1 MTIEEIEERRKEYG
15 HISNHPVLKDVDW
28 LIQRIEDLELTRN
41 KAERC
46 SCIFEADGETILRWC
61 DAHKVWRDRVKELED
76 KLSTYCAYCGKMY
89 PLDVDTSLISEHI
102 RTCGKHPL
110 VRRIKELE
118 IYTQQ
123 LRGALGYSVPG
134 NIRENPEIHN
144 GIAEALQQRV
154 ESLEANLAR
163 EMTYKE
169 TVEALERDLK
179 YNTKLLALQ
188 CDLAREA
195 ETKVMELVNGI
206 KKHRVDRYDNPIPE
220 NEWGNGGY
228 DYYDEELYRLVE
240 GKP

>member
-1 MTIEEIEERRKEYG
+1 MTIEEIKERRKEYG

-46 SCIFEADGETILRWC
+46 SCVFEEDGETILRWC
-61 DAHKVWRDRVKELED
+61 DAHAIWRDKVKELETKIELLIKD
-76 KLSTYCAYCGKMY
+76 KNVLHDLFLKYHARVGK
-89 PLDVDTSLISEHI
+89 
-102 RTCGKHPL
+102 
-110 VRRIKELE
+110 
-118 IYTQQ
+118 
-123 LRGALGYSVPG
+123 
-134 NIRENPEIHN
+134 
-144 GIAEALQQRV
+144 
-154 ESLEANLAR
+154 LEAEFSR

-169 TVEALERDLK
+169 TVEVLERDLK
-179 YNTKLLALQ
+179 FNAHLLAKQ

-195 ETKVMELVNGI
+195 ETKEYGCKKVIEEFKTINPRLETRIRELEADLTIKMLENAKGAQVLAQVEAERMALVNGI

-240 GKP
+240 GK